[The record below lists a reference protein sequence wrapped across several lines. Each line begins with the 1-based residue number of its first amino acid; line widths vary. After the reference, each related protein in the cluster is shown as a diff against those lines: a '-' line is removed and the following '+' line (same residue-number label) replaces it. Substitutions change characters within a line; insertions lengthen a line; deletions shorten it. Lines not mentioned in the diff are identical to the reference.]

1 MKSTLE
7 KKRPKLV
14 AALIETFGFS
24 PWFASIVALFLV
36 MLAGAAAVWL
46 WLSAPPRTVT
56 LLTGPPGTSFDR
68 YAHFVEG
75 ANREAKTYDAL
86 LAERGITLKVVAT
99 EGSTDNLK
107 RLSTSSSD
115 NVIGFV
121 QGGLVGENPPPHLV
135 SLGSVAYQPLWVFY
149 RGTSRIQLL
158 SELAGKRIGIGAK
171 GTATHNLATTL
182 LQMNGLTAAP
192 TTLIEQAAEN
202 SASALLGGQLDAI
215 FLMGEAA
222 SLQTLRTLLR
232 APNVQLYHFTQA
244 DAYVRRLSYLN
255 KIVLPQGAID
265 FGQNLPAQDVALV
278 GPTVELLA
286 PKQFNGA
293 LSDIVLDAARRV
305 HGRAGLLARQNEFPA
320 PLVREYPISSD
331 AQRYYKSGLG
341 FTYQIVPSFW
351 IASLINRVLV
361 AIVPLI
367 LLIIPAMR
375 LLPLAYRW
383 SVQLRIYRCYRPLL
397 RLENEVQT
405 PLTGH
410 QAKEMLSR
418 LDEIEHDVNKLRV
431 PASFAFQF
439 YALREHVD
447 FVRARLNAVAAA

>member
-1 MKSTLE
+1 MQSIPG

-14 AALIETFGFS
+14 TALIETFGFS

-36 MLAGAAAVWL
+36 MLAGLAAVWL
-46 WLSAPPRTVT
+46 WLSAPPRAVA

-68 YAHFVEG
+68 YAHVVEG
-75 ANREAKTYDAL
+75 ANPEAKTYDAL
-86 LAERGITLKVVAT
+86 LADRGVRLHVVPT
-99 EGSTDNLK
+99 EGSADNLK
-107 RLSTSSSD
+107 RLLASPSD
-115 NVIGFV
+115 NIIGFV
-121 QGGLVGENPPPHLV
+121 QGGLVGEKPPPELV

-149 RGTSRIQLL
+149 RGTTSIQLL
-158 SELAGKRIGIGAK
+158 SELAGKRIGIGEK
-171 GTATHNLATTL
+171 GTATNSLATTL
-182 LQMNGLTAAP
+182 LQMNGIAGAP
-192 TTLIEQAAEN
+192 TTLVEQAAN
-202 SASALLGGQLDAI
+202 GAAAALLAGQLDAI

-222 SLQTLRTLLR
+222 SLQTLRSVLR
-232 APNVQLYHFTQA
+232 APNVQVYHFTQA
-244 DAYVRRLSYLN
+244 DAYVRRIPYLN

-265 FGQNLPAQDVALV
+265 FGQNLPAHDIALV

-286 PKQFNGA
+286 RKGFNGA
-293 LSDIVLDAARRV
+293 LSDIVLDAARAV
-305 HGRAGLLARQNEFPA
+305 HGRAGLLARRNEFPA
-320 PLVREYPISSD
+320 PLLREYPISSD

-351 IASLINRVLV
+351 LASLINRVLV

-397 RLENEVQT
+397 RLESEAQT
-405 PLTGH
+405 PLTRE
-410 QAKEMLSR
+410 QARELLTR
-418 LDEIEHDVNKLRV
+418 LDEIEHDVHKLRV

-439 YALREHVD
+439 YALRGHVD